1 MLFRSQRV
9 LCDRTP
15 NVQFRPE
22 LLEDVQPLQLSVPLV
37 GIAGDFTLPTEGEAC
52 ASGHGEGSSTRAGTR
67 KWLWAAGGIGVTPF
81 LAMLAGLLEKKLGG
95 GGGDADDI
103 TLVLST

>member
-1 MLFRSQRV
+1 M
-9 LCDRTP
+9 
-15 NVQFRPE
+15 QFRPE
-22 LLEDVQPLQLSVPLV
+22 LLEDVRPLQLSVPLV
-37 GIAGDFTLPTEGEAC
+37 GIAGDFTFPTEGEVC
-52 ASGHGEGSSTRAGTR
+52 AFGHGEGSSTRAGTR

-81 LAMLAGLLEKKLGG
+81 LAMLAGLLEKKIGG